1 MVSLTELK
9 CQIRRRYI
17 ACICLHLACN
27 MQPFALYLHAVLL
40 LAGDKPYLLSR
51 HSFSRRP
58 ALSFFPPYLSSSR
71 YFHVAVIWLPL
82 ITHHS
87 SLITHFFQRDR
98 PKFVGTKDRQAAKFV
113 GGLKIRDGA
122 SEGQTT
128 HITHHPPPLS
138 RYCIVRYHHLAIIT
152 KISP

>member
-1 MVSLTELK
+1 MALLKKPFSFKLYFVAGSCFSPRPSL
-9 CQIRRRYI
+9 
-17 ACICLHLACN
+17 
-27 MQPFALYLHAVLL
+27 PF
-40 LAGDKPYLLSR
+40 S
-51 HSFSRRP
+51 
-58 ALSFFPPYLSSSR
+58 
-71 YFHVAVIWLPL
+71 
-82 ITHHS
+82 
-87 SLITHFFQRDR
+87 QRDR

-152 KISP
+152 KISPWPWPWPWPLPPSNAHQAIFISMMSPDPRQWATNMRAAVRWEERIGQGGKLEREVGISKQQ

>member
-1 MVSLTELK
+1 MSSTAAALMVDVGQNEEK
-9 CQIRRRYI
+9 YG
-17 ACICLHLACN
+17 CLL
-27 MQPFALYLHAVLL
+27 VLL
-40 LAGDKPYLLSR
+40 CFVQIS
-51 HSFSRRP
+51 
-58 ALSFFPPYLSSSR
+58 
-71 YFHVAVIWLPL
+71 
-82 ITHHS
+82 
-87 SLITHFFQRDR
+87 QRDR